1 LFSGAGGGS
10 KGMNAAQFLTIFIS
24 AVFIYNVILSR
35 FLGLCSFIAISK
47 ETRPALAMSL
57 SVMFVTTMS
66 SIITW
71 FIYRFLLIP
80 FNLTYLRTISFILV
94 IATFVQFVEMVIRKI
109 SPPMYRFFG
118 IYLPLIT
125 VNCAVL
131 GVAVLNVDMFFVKE
145 KAIPG
150 SFYYSVFQAICV
162 GLGYTMAM
170 LLMSGIR
177 ERLDLCN
184 VPKAVKD
191 FPLAFIIASIMSL
204 SFLGFNGFRF

>member
-1 LFSGAGGGS
+1 
-10 KGMNAAQFLTIFIS
+10 MNAAAFLTIFIS
-24 AVFIYNVILSR
+24 AVFLYNVILSR

-47 ETRPALAMSL
+47 ETKPALAMSL
-57 SVMFVTTMS
+57 AVMFVTTMS

-71 FIYRFLLIP
+71 FIYRFLLTP

-109 SPPMYRFFG
+109 SPPLYRFFG

-131 GVAVLNVDMFFVKE
+131 GVAVLNIDMFFING
-145 KAIPG
+145 KAIPA
-150 SFYYSVFQAICV
+150 SFYYSVFQGICV
-162 GLGYTMAM
+162 GLGYALAM

-177 ERLDLCN
+177 ERLDLCD

-204 SFLGFNGFRF
+204 SFLGFSGFRF

>member
-1 LFSGAGGGS
+1 MNIGA
-10 KGMNAAQFLTIFIS
+10 FLAIFIS
-24 AVFIYNVILSR
+24 AVFIHNVILSR

-47 ETRPALAMSL
+47 ETKPALAMS
-57 SVMFVTTMS
+57 SAVMFVITMS
-66 SIITW
+66 SMLTW
-71 FIYRFLLIP
+71 FIYRFLLVP
-80 FNLTYLRTISFILV
+80 FNLTYLRTMSFILV
-94 IATFVQFVEMVIRKI
+94 IATFVQFVEMVIRKT
-109 SPPMYRFFG
+109 SPALYRLFG

-131 GVAVLNVDMFFVKE
+131 GVAVLNADMFFNNG
-145 KAIPG
+145 KAVPG
-150 SFYYSVFQAICV
+150 SFYYSVFQGICV
-162 GLGYTMAM
+162 GLGYTVAM

-204 SFLGFNGFRF
+204 GFMGFNGFRF

>member
-1 LFSGAGGGS
+1 
-10 KGMNAAQFLTIFIS
+10 MNAAQFLTIFIS

-47 ETRPALAMSL
+47 ETKPALAMSL
-57 SVMFVTTMS
+57 AVMFVTTMS
-66 SIITW
+66 SVITW
-71 FIYRFLLIP
+71 LIYRFLLIP

-131 GVAVLNVDMFFVKE
+131 GVAVLNADMFFINGKTV
-145 KAIPG
+145 PG
-150 SFYYSVFQAICV
+150 SFYYSAFQGICV
-162 GLGYTMAM
+162 GLGYTLAM

-177 ERLDLCN
+177 ERLDFAN
-184 VPKAVKD
+184 VPKCVKD

-204 SFLGFNGFRF
+204 SFMGFNGFRF